1 MWSLLEFFFPLKSR
15 SLTKFHWRFGYS
27 AEVRYLR
34 EAAALDGVGAAEP
47 TPGRLGVRLR
57 SENPV
62 ERGSCESPKKINCS
76 GWTVGPGWSYLV
88 GAVSWSQA

>member
-47 TPGRLGVRLR
+47 TPGRLGVRFRKIQLR
-57 SENPV
+57 EANPV
-62 ERGSCESPKKINCS
+62 VNPQKR
-76 GWTVGPGWSYLV
+76 
-88 GAVSWSQA
+88 